1 MHVKKI
7 TCLAMATM
15 AAMAT
20 AFGGTHQEVGS
31 TCQDEAVA
39 LAMDAGLS
47 QILYL
52 RQAYGNKAEVMLEDA
67 FEARSEYFVETTEV
81 VRHLAKGDIRNVPCV
96 EPGST
101 NVLSKRSFVAI
112 QSKMKSAFFSP
123 EEPVIVS
130 GRMFG
135 ETNAYDMLV
144 AKTEARTNK
153 KIVFTGNPVSTYQQN
168 DTNGTSY
175 SFWPLGLAVHSGDA
189 YAEEAAHF
197 FNATDPRVPIRNYK
211 GTWSNPDHERVSRW
225 NEFLAAFRGLKVDA
239 YARGFNLNV
248 EPAGSGDTNA
258 IPVSVFETY
267 YAQMAPRLDGWLER
281 SFSPVSTNSFVL
293 LLAYREAVSHENTDT
308 DNAAY
313 RRLRHLCRSCKVS
326 RMVL

>member
-1 MHVKKI
+1 MHSKKI
-7 TCLAMATM
+7 TFVAALAVVA
-15 AAMAT
+15 
-20 AFGGTHQEVGS
+20 AFGITHQECGS
-31 TCQDEAVA
+31 SSQDEAVA

-52 RQAYGNKAEVMLEDA
+52 RLSYGDKADVMLGDA
-67 FEARSEYFVETTEV
+67 FAARAEYFVETAEV
-81 VRHLAKGDIRNVPCV
+81 VRHLANGDIRNVPCV
-96 EPGST
+96 EPFPKGNT
-101 NVLSKRSFVAI
+101 AKRNFVAI

-123 EEPVIVS
+123 DEPVIVS

-144 AKTEARTNK
+144 TKTEARTKK
-153 KIVFTGNPVSTYQQN
+153 KIVFTGNPVSPYQQN
-168 DTNGTSY
+168 DTNGISY
-175 SFWPLGLAVHSGDA
+175 SFWPLGCAIHSSDA

-197 FNATDPRVPIRNYK
+197 FNATDPRVPVRNYK
-211 GTWSNPDHERVSRW
+211 GTWGNPDHARVSKW

-248 EPAGSGDTNA
+248 EPTSNGDTNA
-258 IPVSVFETY
+258 VNISAFEFY
-267 YAQMAPRLDGWLER
+267 YAEMAPRIDGWLER

-293 LLAYREAVSHENTDT
+293 LLAYREAVGHENKDT

-313 RRLRHLCRSCKVS
+313 KRLRDLCRSCKVAQ
-326 RMVL
+326 MVL